1 MLEFFGIIV
10 LHFVNCLLWASVVSL
25 TCCTSQ
31 VCCSQSPCPCNRS
44 LLTCASTGRHS
55 NTQRE
60 VWHSLLWGPWVIM
73 HTKFCLSPLSIWQV
87 WSLTLNTISPSPHN
101 LVQASPLPL
110 DVGYLFLVGSNI
122 LLLIILQLLFAIL
135 EFSQEKISTYSSTL
149 PSCENQ
155 EHWVQQSW
163 LKTFWSRSLLPPLP
177 LPQWGNMAQQKINQ
191 QSTEYSIKN
200 LPPIRERPRF
210 PHSQSLPSGSFH
222 KPLILIYQRA
232 DGMDTTITEH

>member
-1 MLEFFGIIV
+1 MTSRPYTRMLEFFGIIV

-55 NTQRE
+55 NTQRV

-155 EHWVQQSW
+155 EH
-163 LKTFWSRSLLPPLP
+163 
-177 LPQWGNMAQQKINQ
+177 
-191 QSTEYSIKN
+191 
-200 LPPIRERPRF
+200 
-210 PHSQSLPSGSFH
+210 
-222 KPLILIYQRA
+222 
-232 DGMDTTITEH
+232 